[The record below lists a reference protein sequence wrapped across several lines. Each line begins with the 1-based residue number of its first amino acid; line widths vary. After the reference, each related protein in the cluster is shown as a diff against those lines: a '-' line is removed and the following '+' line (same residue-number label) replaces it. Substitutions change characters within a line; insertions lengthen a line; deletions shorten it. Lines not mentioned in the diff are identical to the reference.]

1 MESSAA
7 LQAIAV
13 ILASGLAVYLMVK
26 QAKEM
31 EEMQK
36 RLNTSVRRVTVLS
49 LPDGKKIERPYRDGD
64 YVGKKVETEQG
75 EAYIIGIYAER
86 DSGEKKRRKR

>member
-7 LQAIAV
+7 LQAVAIIV
-13 ILASGLAVYLMVK
+13 ASGLAIYLMVK
-26 QAKEM
+26 QAREM

-36 RLNTSVRRVTVLS
+36 RLNTSVKRVTVLG
-49 LPDGKKIERPYRDGD
+49 LPDGKRVERPYQEGD
-64 YVGKKVETEQG
+64 YVGKRVETEQG

-86 DSGEKKRRKR
+86 DAGEKRRRR